1 MSFIF
6 TLLIFIVLSEY
17 IIDKDL
23 TKGYKQKIYNL
34 LPNNNSRS
42 SILQSSMEMPLIKRK
57 RKYDNM
63 MNRNNSQH
71 YEDHIKKMFEK
82 PKKKKVIVSNDTKR
96 KIDDFLKDL

>member
-17 IIDKDL
+17 IIDRDL
-23 TKGYKQKIYNL
+23 TYGYKQKLYNL
-34 LPNNNSRS
+34 LSNNYSRN

-57 RKYDNM
+57 KKYDNT
-63 MNRNNSQH
+63 MNRDSSPS
-71 YEDHIKKMFEK
+71 YENHIKKMFET
-82 PKKKKVIVSNDTKR
+82 PKKNKVIVSNDTKR